1 LAGKSLST
9 QNNNSQI
16 DSSTQT
22 PIVEANDSNSPSNY
36 KAVTTVTPEIAS
48 PGQKVVIETK
58 VTSEI
63 AQQATVFLGIN
74 NPKLTDIVHLS
85 GDEDPVGTTI
95 DFQPGKTYTYQVTYT
110 VPQDAAEGT
119 YKVKEAITSPDNFH
133 DYFYR
138 PAIAS
143 FQIENSN

>member
-1 LAGKSLST
+1 MKKHTKKTKSAIQRNLIIFIVFEFLIIALLLAGKSLST

-63 AQQATVFLGIN
+63 AQQVFLE
-74 NPKLTDIVHLS
+74 LTTLS
-85 GDEDPVGTTI
+85 
-95 DFQPGKTYTYQVTYT
+95 
-110 VPQDAAEGT
+110 
-119 YKVKEAITSPDNFH
+119 
-133 DYFYR
+133 
-138 PAIAS
+138 
-143 FQIENSN
+143 